1 MEGSRVHFMHSVPL
15 HSADT
20 VGRCRQPKSEPDILL
35 KPPKK
40 TKKHDEETREC
51 RTGRLMKQKKKK
63 KKNKNKMNK
72 NKMKIEPF
80 CDIGHGQSCDRP
92 SALANDHKLR
102 FQP

>member
-1 MEGSRVHFMHSVPL
+1 
-15 HSADT
+15 
-20 VGRCRQPKSEPDILL
+20 
-35 KPPKK
+35 
-40 TKKHDEETREC
+40 
-51 RTGRLMKQKKKK
+51 MKQKKKK